1 MTRETRQW
9 TIGIV
14 TVALCLGLTAQQAFA
29 FKILEPAEGAKLRSG
44 TTITARVDLGKD
56 SNIVQVRYYWYGE
69 QDDTLVEQEDTTAT
83 GSIVAPVALI
93 GLSDHHPPF
102 GGPLLVP
109 KDGIGPMRLLAVAE
123 ISRGRLEKRSV
134 FDEILVQVEPHAALT
149 SIEFETD
156 KPLQLGRAGQSS
168 AFGHVD
174 SMGKVFELPV
184 VGEFTDGVTRRIS
197 TLGSGTRYQS
207 SNPKIIRVLS
217 NGLLQIVG
225 NGKMILTVTNRGK
238 QAMLDVTVEVN
249 EEPNEPP
256 VADAGPNQSVK
267 AGTKVK
273 LSGLKSRDAEGEA
286 LYYSWSQVRGSKISL
301 LDVDN
306 AEASFLAPIMSEKRT
321 YRFKLRVT
329 DKKGADSV
337 PAFVDVTVEPLRLL
351 KKAPNFVLVSQE
363 SSTYPR
369 GYASGSRFACG
380 LVG

>member
-1 MTRETRQW
+1 VKGETSRW
-9 TIGIV
+9 NIGV
-14 TVALCLGLTAQQAFA
+14 FAAALYLGLAVQQALA
-29 FKILEPAEGAKLRSG
+29 FKITEPIEGAPLRPG

-56 SNIVQVRYYWYGE
+56 ANIVQVRYYWYSE
-69 QDDTLVEQEDTTAT
+69 QDDRLVEQDDTTAT

-134 FDEILVQVEPHAALT
+134 FDEILVQVEPAAALA

-174 SMGKVFELPV
+174 SMGKIFQLPV
-184 VGEFTDGVTRRIS
+184 VGEFADDVVRRIS
-197 TLGSGTRYQS
+197 TPASGTSYKS
-207 SNPKIIRVLS
+207 SDDRVIKVLRD
-217 NGLLQIVG
+217 GLLQIAG
-225 NGKMILTVTNRGK
+225 NGKATLTVTNRGK
-238 QAMLDVTVEVN
+238 QAQLDIDVNVN

-256 VADAGPNQSVK
+256 VADAGANKTVK
-267 AGTKVK
+267 AGSKVK
-273 LSGLKSRDAEGEA
+273 LSGLSSRDAEGEA
-286 LYYSWSQVRGSKISL
+286 LYYSWSQVRGSKIAL

-306 AEASFLAPIMSEKRT
+306 AEASFLAPTLSEKRT

-337 PAFVDVTVEPLRLL
+337 PAYVDVTVEP
-351 KKAPNFVLVSQE
+351 
-363 SSTYPR
+363 
-369 GYASGSRFACG
+369 
-380 LVG
+380 

>member
-1 MTRETRQW
+1 MRRKAW
-9 TIGIV
+9 ARNV
-14 TVALCLGLTAQQAFA
+14 FLFTVALCLALSAQQALA
-29 FKILEPAEGAKLRSG
+29 FKILEPAEGAKLTSG
-44 TTITARVDLGKD
+44 TTITASVDLGKD
-56 SNIVQVRYYWYGE
+56 SGIVQVRYYWYGGQDDRLVE
-69 QDDTLVEQEDTTAT
+69 QDDSTAT

-109 KDGIGPMRLLAVAE
+109 KDGIGPMRLLAVAD
-123 ISRGRLEKRSV
+123 ISRGRLEKRSI
-134 FDEILVQVEPHAALT
+134 FDEILVEVEPHAALA

-174 SMGKVFELPV
+174 SLGKIFQLPV
-184 VGEFTDGVTRRIS
+184 VGEFADGVIRRIS
-197 TLGSGTRYQS
+197 TLATGTRYQS

-238 QAMLDVTVEVN
+238 QATLDVTVEVN

-306 AEASFLAPIMSEKRT
+306 AEASFLAPIVSDKRT

-337 PAFVDVTVEPLRLL
+337 PAFVDVTVEP
-351 KKAPNFVLVSQE
+351 
-363 SSTYPR
+363 
-369 GYASGSRFACG
+369 
-380 LVG
+380 